1 MSRRIGCSR
10 GRARID
16 DMLSN
21 IGTAAGEAT
30 AAAPLLRLD
39 GLLGLCSPEKKQPY
53 QPIDHA

>member
-1 MSRRIGCSR
+1 
-10 GRARID
+10 
-16 DMLSN
+16 MLSN